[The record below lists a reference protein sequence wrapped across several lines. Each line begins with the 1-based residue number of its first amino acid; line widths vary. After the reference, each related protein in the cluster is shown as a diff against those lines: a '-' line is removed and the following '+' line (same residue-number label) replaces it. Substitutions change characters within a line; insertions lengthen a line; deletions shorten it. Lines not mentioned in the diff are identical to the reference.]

1 LERGKPE
8 ASTIA
13 EIELYM
19 ESLKVSRAAYHGG
32 DFNGVCCRRIV
43 GNSEAIANN
52 IQTILKAK
60 KDERCDDATIKKSPS
75 FSNY

>member
-1 LERGKPE
+1 
-8 ASTIA
+8 
-13 EIELYM
+13 M
-19 ESLKVSRAAYHGG
+19 ESLKVSRAAYHVG

-43 GNSEAIANN
+43 RNSEAIANN

-60 KDERCDDATIKKSPS
+60 KDERFDDATIKKSPS